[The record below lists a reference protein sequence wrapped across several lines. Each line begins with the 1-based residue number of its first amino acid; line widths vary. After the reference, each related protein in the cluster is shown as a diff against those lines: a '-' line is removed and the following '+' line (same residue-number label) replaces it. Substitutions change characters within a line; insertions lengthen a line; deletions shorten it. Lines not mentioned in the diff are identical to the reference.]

1 MHKIL
6 LLGKPKIGKTS
17 LIKKIISG
25 LKKTTCG
32 GFYTSEIKEKGKR
45 VGFKVIS
52 TNAEEGVLAHMY
64 YHSNYHVSKYFVNVS
79 EFERVALTA
88 IENAEKE
95 KDLIAIDEIGKM
107 ELFSHKF
114 VNKIEEIFNK
124 SNKKILA
131 TIPVSKIP
139 LIEKLKKLPDTEV
152 IEITEENRD
161 RLVNELIK
169 KLD

>member
-6 LLGKPKIGKTS
+6 LLGKPKVGKTN
-17 LIKKIISG
+17 LVKKVMTG
-25 LKKTTCG
+25 LKKTTYG
-32 GFYTSEIKEKGKR
+32 GFFTAEIKEKGKR

-52 TNAEEGVLAHMY
+52 TNGEEGILAHIN
-64 YHSNYHVSKYFVNVS
+64 HRSPYHVSKYYVNVS
-79 EFERVALTA
+79 DFERVALKA
-88 IENAEKE
+88 ISNAEKE
-95 KDLIAIDEIGKM
+95 KDLIVIDEIGKM

-114 VNKIEEIFNK
+114 ANKIEEIFNK

-131 TIPVSKIP
+131 TIPITKIP
-139 LIEKLKKLPDTEV
+139 LINKLKSLPDTEV

-161 RLVNELIK
+161 RLVNELIN

>member
-1 MHKIL
+1 MQRIL
-6 LLGKPKIGKTS
+6 LLGKPKIGKTI
-17 LIKKIISG
+17 LVKKIIAG
-25 LKKTTCG
+25 LKRTTYG
-32 GFYTSEIKEKGKR
+32 GFFTAEIKEKGKR

-52 TNAEEGVLAHMY
+52 TDGEEAILAHMNC
-64 YHSNYHVSKYFVNVS
+64 HSNYHVSKYFVNVQ

-139 LIEKLKKLPDTEV
+139 LIEKLKKLPDAEV